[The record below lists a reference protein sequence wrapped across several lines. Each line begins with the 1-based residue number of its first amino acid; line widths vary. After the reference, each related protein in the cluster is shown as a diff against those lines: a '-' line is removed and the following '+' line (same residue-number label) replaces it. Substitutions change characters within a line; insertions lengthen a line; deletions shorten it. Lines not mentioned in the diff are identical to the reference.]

1 MSEIRP
7 QPGPQEAFLASPA
20 DIAIFGGSAG
30 CGKSYALLIEPLRH
44 VANPD
49 FGAVV
54 FRRNMPQ
61 ITTEGGLW
69 DTARDLYGGAAKQII
84 QAPLRVTFPSGAKIE
99 FHHLQYDETVRS
111 WDGSQIPLI
120 LFDELH
126 HFSEQQF
133 FYMLSRNRTTC
144 GIRPYVRATCNPDP
158 DSFLRKLLS
167 WWIDEDG
174 YPIPERSGALRY
186 FVRVKNAM
194 HWADTESE
202 LVERFVAEG
211 MSPEEVQP
219 KSLTF
224 IPAVLDDNQAL
235 VSADPGYRANLLAL
249 PEHEQKRLLRGNW
262 DARAKAG
269 DLFKRTDF
277 QIVDVVPGWIESE
290 VRYWDRAASEPS
302 ETNRDPDYTA
312 GVKIA
317 RLNDGRY
324 CITDV
329 QRFRERP
336 LMVKRTI
343 QAIASQEP
351 TVRIGLARDPGQAG
365 IAEAETL
372 IMALAGFD
380 VVAVP
385 EITRKYNRWRPLS
398 THVQAGTVLLLRG
411 RWNDDFINELEAV
424 TDNPKDYAH
433 DDQADAAAGAYALIC
448 ESDYGNSDIGAGI
461 AARHGGGY

>member
-1 MSEIRP
+1 
-7 QPGPQEAFLASPA
+7 
-20 DIAIFGGSAG
+20 
-30 CGKSYALLIEPLRH
+30 
-44 VANPD
+44 
-49 FGAVV
+49 V

-235 VSADPGYRANLLAL
+235 VTADPGYRANLLAL

-269 DLFKRTDF
+269 DLFKRADF
-277 QIVDVVPGWIESE
+277 EIVDVVPGWIERE
-290 VRYWDRAASEPS
+290 CRYWDRAASEPS

-317 RLNDGRY
+317 RLSDGRH
-324 CITDV
+324 CVTDV

-336 LMVKRTI
+336 LKVKQAIR
-343 QAIASQEP
+343 AIASQEP
-351 TVRIGLARDPGQAG
+351 DVKIGLARDPGSAG
-365 IAEAETL
+365 VAEVEDL
-372 IMALAGFD
+372 ILHLAGHD
-380 VVAVP
+380 VAAVP
-385 EITRKYNRWRPLS
+385 ETQKKHLRWRRLS
-398 THVQAGTVLLLRG
+398 AQVQAKNVLLLRG
-411 RWNDDFINELEAV
+411 GWNDDFINELEAL
-424 TDNPKDYAH
+424 TENPRDYAH
-433 DDQADAAAGAYALIC
+433 DDQADAAAGAFGLIC
-448 ESDYGNSDIGAGI
+448 EHGNYNDDIGDVLM
-461 AARHGGGY
+461 ARYAGGGH